1 MTVHQSASGCRFTT
15 RVRLRL
21 RTMNRPVGFSTT
33 SYLETLRITIL
44 RRTNRALAIMRPRG
58 RRHSVLQVD

>member
-15 RVRLRL
+15 RVRL